1 MNKLNIMAKMKYY
14 QIDINGKTFPY
25 QEVFLE
31 SAGGNVLIGPSS
43 LLSELVN
50 EDRSYKSDY
59 AMKIDEKFYGF
70 VDDDLFETLAFDEF
84 TDYVNS
90 SFD

>member
-1 MNKLNIMAKMKYY
+1 MAKMKYY

-31 SAGGNVLIGPSS
+31 SAGGNVLIGSSS
-43 LLSELVN
+43 LVSELIN
-50 EDRSYKSDY
+50 EDHTYKSDY

-70 VDDDLFETLAFDEF
+70 VDDDLFETLTFDEF
-84 TDYVNS
+84 THYVKS
-90 SFD
+90 IID

>member
-1 MNKLNIMAKMKYY
+1 MANMKYY

-43 LLSELVN
+43 LISELVN
-50 EDRSYKSDY
+50 EDRSYKSGY
-59 AMKIDEKFYGF
+59 AMKIDELFYGL
-70 VDDDLFETLAFDEF
+70 VDDDLFETLTFDEF
-84 TDYVNS
+84 THYVKS
-90 SFD
+90 LVDC

>member
-1 MNKLNIMAKMKYY
+1 MAKMKYY

-43 LLSELVN
+43 LI
-50 EDRSYKSDY
+50 SYKSDY
-59 AMKIDEKFYGF
+59 AMKIDELFYGL
-70 VDDDLFETLAFDEF
+70 VDDDLFETLTFDEF
-84 TDYVNS
+84 THYVKS
-90 SFD
+90 LVDC